1 MQAQVAGELGV
12 ERGHENG
19 PLPAEH
25 RMTVHRRQDLDAV
38 VAAMGIPY
46 SQGQTKGRINEL
58 RLGKRSMYGRGRYD
72 LLKQRM
78 LYVAAS

>member
-1 MQAQVAGELGV
+1 MPEFEAFAINL
-12 ERGHENG
+12 
-19 PLPAEH
+19 
-25 RMTVHRRQDLDAV
+25 RQDLDAV